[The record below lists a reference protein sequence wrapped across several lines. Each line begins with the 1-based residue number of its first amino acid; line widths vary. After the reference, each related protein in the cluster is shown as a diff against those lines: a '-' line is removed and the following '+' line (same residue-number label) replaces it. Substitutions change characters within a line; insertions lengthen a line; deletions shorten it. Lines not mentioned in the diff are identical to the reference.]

1 MLEKVDL
8 TLSLSK
14 AEYKAR
20 MPLLQLR
27 LLSLARACWK
37 EGIPSMVVL
46 EGWDASGKGST
57 VRLLAGPLD
66 PRGFKLYAIKAPR
79 TAEKHMPW
87 LWRFWLKV
95 PNYGE
100 MAIFDRSWYGRVLV
114 ERVEKLTPKA
124 QWSAAFQDIADFERA
139 LADDGYL
146 IIKFFL
152 HISKAEQK
160 KRLKALEAD
169 PMTAWQVE
177 PEDWVHHRKYN
188 QYLAAVEDVLART
201 ETEWA
206 PWTIIE
212 ATQRRW
218 ARVKVFETLV
228 GRLEAAL
235 TARGKP
241 LPEPPEAPASVIAAA
256 GREEEEDEGRHEPAE
271 VKRGRGKG
279 KGR

>member
-8 TLSLSK
+8 KLSLSK
-14 AEYKAR
+14 ADYKAR
-20 MPLLQLR
+20 MPGLQLR
-27 LLSLARACWK
+27 LLDLQRACWR
-37 EGIPSMVVL
+37 EGIASMVVL

-57 VRLLAGPLD
+57 VRLLAGRLE
-66 PRGFKLYAIKAPR
+66 PRGFKLYAVQAPR
-79 TAEKHMPW
+79 TAERHMPW

-124 QWSAAFQDIADFERA
+124 EWSRAFEDITDFERA
-139 LADDGYL
+139 LTDDGYV

-160 KRLKALEAD
+160 KRFKALEAD

-177 PEDWVHHRKYN
+177 PEDWEHHRKYAK
-188 QYLAAVEDVLART
+188 YLSAVEEVLART

-206 PWTIIE
+206 PWTIVE
-212 ATQRRW
+212 ATDRRW
-218 ARVKVFETLV
+218 ARLKVVESMV
-228 GRLEAAL
+228 RRLEGAL
-235 TARGKP
+235 LARGKP
-241 LPEPPEAPASVIAAA
+241 LPPPPEVTAAA
-256 GREEEEDEGRHEPAE
+256 LAAGADSEDEGRHEPAPG
-271 VKRGRGKG
+271 KRARGKG
-279 KGR
+279 KAR